1 MLDTIKALVAKVWKD
16 EEADLDPGLHGFD
29 EEFVVRV
36 CGTVEKYDDELI
48 TPTVSVPLVPT
59 LALFWEKAGLE
70 RDNAMALLREAI
82 VEAMTDGEKE
92 DRNIKGRIDDVNT
105 AIKAVKNDLLAKL
118 PKMHRTGRIITR
130 NLEVTLTP
138 LSAVERPAPAAVA

>member
-29 EEFVVRV
+29 GEFIVRV
-36 CGTVEKYDDELI
+36 CGTVEKYDDELV

-70 RDNAMALLREAI
+70 RDKAMTLLREAI
-82 VEAMTDGEKE
+82 TEAMTDGEKE
-92 DRNIKGRIDDVNT
+92 DRNIKERIDDVNT
-105 AIKAVKNDLLAKL
+105 AIKAVRKDLLDRL
-118 PKMHRTGRIITR
+118 PKMRRSGRIITK

-138 LSAVERPAPAAVA
+138 LSAVERPVPVAVA

>member
-29 EEFVVRV
+29 GEFVIRV
-36 CGTVEKYDDELI
+36 CGTVEKYDDELV

-70 RDNAMALLREAI
+70 RDKAMSLLREAI
-82 VEAMTDGEKE
+82 ASAMADGEKE
-92 DRNIKGRIDDVNT
+92 DRNIKDRIDDLNA
-105 AIKAVKNDLLAKL
+105 AIKAVRKDLLDRL
-118 PKMHRTGRIITR
+118 PKMRRSGRIITK

-138 LSAVERPAPAAVA
+138 LSAVERPVTAAVA